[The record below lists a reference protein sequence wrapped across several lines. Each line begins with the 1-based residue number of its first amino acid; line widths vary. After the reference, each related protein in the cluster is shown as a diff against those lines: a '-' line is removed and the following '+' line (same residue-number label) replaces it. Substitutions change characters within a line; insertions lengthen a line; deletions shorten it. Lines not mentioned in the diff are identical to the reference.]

1 MGVGCQ
7 SDISKGKG
15 AAPFEHFT
23 TKFHTFIN
31 QSSIIFPD
39 ISTPFHTCS
48 NQYGSDAMVQELEGS
63 QNVFATPL
71 LETAQKLTQVRQG
84 RG

>member
-31 QSSIIFPD
+31 HKPVID
-39 ISTPFHTCS
+39 YISTPFRTCS